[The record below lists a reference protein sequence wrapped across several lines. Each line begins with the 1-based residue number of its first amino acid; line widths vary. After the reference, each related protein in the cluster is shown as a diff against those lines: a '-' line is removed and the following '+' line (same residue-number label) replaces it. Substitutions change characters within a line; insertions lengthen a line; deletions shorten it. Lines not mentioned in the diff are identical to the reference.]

1 MTGLASVL
9 LAATASAAPLPYPVL
24 RDRRARTL
32 DCSVL
37 DATTASERFPG
48 RVSSPRPRGDY
59 LERTV
64 LACAEHLLRPGLR
77 SPREAAVLSRL
88 QPLTTSIAQ
97 RAAVVST
104 LSDRTWLVE
113 ANDVSAPLTAK
124 VRFATQNALMAAGL
138 AVSDRL
144 PSLGPADARV
154 LGPRSPLVSWPAA
167 CVRLHQTGALD
178 SDDALLVVT
187 PLDAR
192 QTTLQ
197 AGVCADGQ
205 WSWLP

>member
-1 MTGLASVL
+1 ML
-9 LAATASAAPLPYPVL
+9 LAALASAAPPALPGAP
-24 RDRRARTL
+24 RPAAHARPL
-32 DCSVL
+32 IL

-48 RVSSPRPRGDY
+48 RSPPAAPRGL

-64 LACAEHLLRPGLR
+64 LACTEHLLRPGLR

-178 SDDALLVVT
+178 RDDALLVVT